1 MAWPAS
7 RYNQSYTGNVKTA
20 VSVPE
25 DLYLLGEATAKR
37 LRISRSHLYTTALSE
52 YLARVQSENVTGQLN
67 KIYSEEPAKLDDV
80 LHYAQL
86 QSMKRNIW

>member
-1 MAWPAS
+1 MRRPMVW
-7 RYNQSYTGNVKTA
+7 YNQSYTRNVKTA

-25 DLYLLGEATAKR
+25 DLYLLAEATAKR
-37 LRISRSHLYTTALSE
+37 LRVSRSHLYATALSE
-52 YLARVQSENVTGQLN
+52 YLARVQSENVTSQLN

-80 LHYAQL
+80 LHRAQL

>member
-1 MAWPAS
+1 
-7 RYNQSYTGNVKTA
+7 
-20 VSVPE
+20 VSLPE

-37 LRISRSHLYTTALSE
+37 VRISRSHLYATVLSE
-52 YLARVQSENVTGQLN
+52 YLARIQSENVTSQLN

-86 QSMKRNIW
+86 QSMKRNVW

>member
-1 MAWPAS
+1 
-7 RYNQSYTGNVKTA
+7 VKTA

-25 DLYLLGEATAKR
+25 DLYLLAEATAKR
-37 LRISRSHLYTTALSE
+37 LRVSRSRLYATALSE

-80 LHYAQL
+80 LHHAQL
-86 QSMKRNIW
+86 QSMKRNVW

>member
-1 MAWPAS
+1 M
-7 RYNQSYTGNVKTA
+7 KTA

-25 DLYLLGEATAKR
+25 DLYLLAEATAKR
-37 LRISRSHLYTTALSE
+37 LRVSRSRLYATALSE

-80 LHYAQL
+80 LHHAQL
-86 QSMKRNIW
+86 QSMKRNVW